1 MMPTTK
7 AETRIWLE
15 AQILAE
21 HSKAQT
27 MRMVRWVGHDPE
39 RLEVLMEI
47 FLNDPPSKPLP
58 EGRGYQFLYT
68 QRSAWA
74 VRYVAEKAP
83 EMMRPWLDRLI
94 SNLEKEPLHDAIKRN
109 TLNVFEHI
117 DFPPQYD
124 ESLADLCF
132 NSLMNPQEAIAIR
145 CSSMSILERICTR
158 IPELQPELRLILEEH
173 LEHGSAGFKSR
184 AKKVLSRLNGL

>member
-74 VRYVAEKAP
+74 VRYVAEKSP

-124 ESLADLCF
+124 EPLADLCF